1 MPRVMA
7 LVLLVVIAIASS
19 PTPAAAGGA
28 RVVIGFGAAPLP
40 RVVVPPGRQVIINA
54 PSRVVVAPPSQI
66 TVNAPSLIIVGPAP
80 VWGPPA
86 PLFVYQ
92 PRRCVVPGFWA
103 YAWIPQTS
111 TSDGW
116 VDGQYS
122 SDGLW
127 VDGHW
132 EMRVYTSGYYQPY
145 WIPERWT
152 YC

>member
-1 MPRVMA
+1 MPQIMA
-7 LVLLVVIAIASS
+7 LVLLIVIAIASG

-28 RVVIGFGAAPLP
+28 RVVIGFGAMP
-40 RVVVPPGRQVIINA
+40 RVVVPPGSQLIINA
-54 PSRVVVAPPSQI
+54 PSRVFVAPGSQI
-66 TVNAPSLIIVGPAP
+66 TVNAPSRIIVGPAP
-80 VWGPPA
+80 VWGYPA

-92 PRRCVVPGFWA
+92 PRRCVVPGYWT

-111 TSDGW
+111 TSDVW

-127 VDGHW
+127 VEGHW
-132 EMRVYTSGYYQPY
+132 EPRVYASGSYQPY

-152 YC
+152 SC